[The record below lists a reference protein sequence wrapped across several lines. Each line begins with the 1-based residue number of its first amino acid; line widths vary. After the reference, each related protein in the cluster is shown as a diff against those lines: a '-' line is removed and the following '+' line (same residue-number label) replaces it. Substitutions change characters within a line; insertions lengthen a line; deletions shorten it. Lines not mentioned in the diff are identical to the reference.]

1 MSRKTICAASMLAL
15 LSMGAPGNATAQDDQ
30 FLMPEQSAA
39 KAKQILQEAIVALGG
54 NTYLNVHDSTCTGRI
69 GQFDHSGEL
78 TGFGHFIDYEV
89 PPDKERQENLPKRNI
104 IEVYNGDKGWELD
117 RGGVS
122 EAPQVDLIDFEE
134 GNKKDL
140 DNILRYRIHEPDMIF
155 RYGGPD
161 IVELKQADWV
171 ELVDADNRTIRIAI
185 ATATHLPIQKIVD
198 TRDPKT
204 RRKSEEIEYY
214 SNYHPL
220 EGIQTPF
227 QITRERNGIK
237 IFQVFF
243 DKCDYNANLPNSL
256 FTRESLEERWDKIG
270 SKKEKEKDK
279 DKKNKAD
286 KADKADKDDQS
297 DSSDDPDKN

>member
-286 KADKADKDDQS
+286 KDDQS

>member
-1 MSRKTICAASMLAL
+1 VRMSKRAIYVASLLVLIGFAAPRYA
-15 LSMGAPGNATAQDDQ
+15 AAQEDQ

-54 NTYLNVHDSTCTGRI
+54 SSYLNVHNSTCTGRI
-69 GQFDHSGEL
+69 GQFDHSGEV

-104 IEVYNGDKGWELD
+104 IEVYNGDKGWDLD

-122 EAPQVDLIDFEE
+122 EAPQVDVVDFVES
-134 GNKKDL
+134 NKKDL
-140 DNILRYRIHEPDMIF
+140 GNILRYRIHEPGMVF

-161 IVELKQADWV
+161 IVDLKQVDWV
-171 ELVDADNRTIRIAI
+171 ELVDSDNRTIRIAI
-185 ATATHLPIQKIVD
+185 ATATHLPVRKVVD
-198 TRDPKT
+198 TRDPRT
-204 RRKSEEIEYY
+204 RTKSEEIEYY

-243 DKCDYNANLPNSL
+243 DRCEYNTDVPDSI
-256 FTRESLEERWDKIG
+256 FTRASLEERWAKVG
-270 SKKEKEKDK
+270 KKDRYKDKDK
-279 DKKNKAD
+279 DKKD
-286 KADKADKDDQS
+286 KTDNEDDADQS
-297 DSSDDPDKN
+297 SDKN

>member
-1 MSRKTICAASMLAL
+1 VRMSRKMVCAASMLAL
-15 LSMGAPGNATAQDDQ
+15 VSLGATDVARAQDDQ

-39 KAKQILQEAIVALGG
+39 KAKQLLQEAIVALGG

-134 GNKKDL
+134 GNKKNL

-155 RYGGPD
+155 RYGGTD
-161 IVELKQADWV
+161 IVELKQAEWV
-171 ELVDADNRTIRIAI
+171 ELVDSDNRTIRIAI

-198 TRDPKT
+198 TRDPKS

-220 EGIQTPF
+220 GGIQTAF

-243 DKCDYNANLPNSL
+243 DKCDYNTNLPNSL
-256 FTRESLEERWDKIG
+256 FTRESLEDRWAKVG
-270 SKKEKEKDK
+270 SKKEKEKDR
-279 DKKNKAD
+279 DKK
-286 KADKADKDDQS
+286 DKADKDDQS
-297 DSSDDPDKN
+297 DSSDDPGKN

>member
-1 MSRKTICAASMLAL
+1 MSKHAIWAALLLALFGLAASRDA
-15 LSMGAPGNATAQDDQ
+15 AAQSDQ

-39 KAKQILQEAIVALGG
+39 KAKQLLQEVIVALGG
-54 NTYLNVHDSTCTGRI
+54 GTYLNVHDSTCTGRI
-69 GQFDHSGEL
+69 GSFDHGGNL

-104 IEVYNGDKGWELD
+104 IEVYNGDKGWDLD

-122 EAPQVDLIDFEE
+122 EAPEVDLIDFVE

-140 DNILRYRIHEPDMIF
+140 DNILRYRIHEPDMVF

-161 IVELKQADWV
+161 IVELKQADWI
-171 ELVDADNRTIRIAI
+171 ELVDSDNRTIRIAI
-185 ATATHLPIQKIVD
+185 ATATHLPIKKIVD

-204 RRKSEEIEYY
+204 RMKSEEIEYY
-214 SNYHPL
+214 SNYHPI

-237 IFQVFF
+237 IWQVFF
-243 DKCDYNANLPNSL
+243 DKCEYNTSLSDSL
-256 FTRESLEERWDKIG
+256 FTRASLEERWDKVG
-270 SKKEKEKDK
+270 KKDKYK
-279 DKKNKAD
+279 DKK
-286 KADKADKDDQS
+286 DKADKDD
-297 DSSDDPDKN
+297 SDDAGQDPGKN

>member
-1 MSRKTICAASMLAL
+1 MLAL
-15 LSMGAPGNATAQDDQ
+15 LGLGASCNATAQDDQ

-39 KAKQILQEAIVALGG
+39 KAKQILQEAIAALGG
-54 NTYLNVHDSTCTGRI
+54 STYLNVHDSTCTGRI

-104 IEVYNGDKGWELD
+104 IEVYNGDKGWDLD

-122 EAPQVDLIDFEE
+122 EAPEVDLIDFEE

-161 IVELKQADWV
+161 IVELKQVDWV
-171 ELVDADNRTIRIAI
+171 ELVDSDNRTIRIAI

-198 TRDPKT
+198 TRDPRT

-227 QITRERNGIK
+227 QIARDRNGIK

-243 DKCDYNANLPNSL
+243 DKCDYNTNLPASL
-256 FTRESLEERWDKIG
+256 FTRESLEDRWAKVG
-270 SKKEKEKDK
+270 SKKEKEKGK
-279 DKKNKAD
+279 DKKD
-286 KADKADKDDQS
+286 KADKADKGDQS

>member
-1 MSRKTICAASMLAL
+1 MSRRTIWAASVLAL
-15 LSMGAPGNATAQDDQ
+15 LVLGAPGKVMAQDDQ

-39 KAKQILQEAIVALGG
+39 KAKQILQDAIAALGG

-104 IEVYNGDKGWELD
+104 IEVYNGDKGWDLD

-122 EAPQVDLIDFEE
+122 EAPQVDLADFEE

-171 ELVDADNRTIRIAI
+171 ELVDSDNRTIRIAI
-185 ATATHLPIQKIVD
+185 ATATHLPIQKIVE
-198 TRDPKT
+198 TRDPRT

-227 QITRERNGIK
+227 QIARDRNGTK

-243 DKCDYNANLPNSL
+243 DKCDYNTNLSASL
-256 FTRESLEERWDKIG
+256 FTRESLDDRWDKIG
-270 SKKEKEKDK
+270 SKKEKEKSK
-279 DKKNKAD
+279 DKK
-286 KADKADKDDQS
+286 DKADKDDQS
-297 DSSDDPDKN
+297 DSSDDPGKN

>member
-286 KADKADKDDQS
+286 KADKDDQS

>member
-1 MSRKTICAASMLAL
+1 MRMSRKMVCAASMLAL
-15 LSMGAPGNATAQDDQ
+15 VSLGATDVARAQDDQ

-39 KAKQILQEAIVALGG
+39 KAKQLLQEAIVALGG

-134 GNKKDL
+134 GNKKNL

-155 RYGGPD
+155 RYGGTD
-161 IVELKQADWV
+161 IVELKQAEWV
-171 ELVDADNRTIRIAI
+171 ELVDSDNRTIRIAI

-198 TRDPKT
+198 TRDPKS

-220 EGIQTPF
+220 GGIQTAF

-243 DKCDYNANLPNSL
+243 DKCDYNTNLPNSL
-256 FTRESLEERWDKIG
+256 FTRESLEDRWAKVG
-270 SKKEKEKDK
+270 SKKEKEKDR
-279 DKKNKAD
+279 DKK
-286 KADKADKDDQS
+286 DKADKDDQS
-297 DSSDDPDKN
+297 DSSDDPGKN